1 MGTPR
6 IRHARNL
13 RQSSGLAED
22 RVWSFLRAGR
32 IDGCKFRRQHPIGP
46 YCVDFAC
53 DHLKLV
59 IEIDGGVHTR
69 EDVALSDIERQQALA
84 ALGWVMLRFTNDQAL
99 SQPELITDAIRRHSA
114 SIG

>member
-1 MGTPR
+1 MATPR
-6 IRHARNL
+6 TRRARNL

-22 RVWSFLRAGR
+22 RVWSLLRAGR

-46 YCVDFAC
+46 YCADFAC

-69 EDVALSDIERQQALA
+69 EDVALSDIERQQALE
-84 ALGWVMLRFTNDQAL
+84 ALGWTMLRFTNDQAL